1 MVLKMKLLASILL
14 LIMMLSGTTCGYNL
28 LLGGI
33 NQSKPCVEPCS
44 SAANDD
50 YKEIAASLDAY
61 YFPMYYLPSDEENA
75 EEVRKAALG
84 EASEQNGLDNGALKN
99 RFYETIL
106 AYSGGTATAI
116 TAMAD
121 QGVTC
126 DTLILV
132 SPISAGVERETVD
145 VALNK
150 IKKCKDDKLFGDPEW
165 CAWAEKGKLES
176 QAESN
181 FREQLALILAANP
194 PVVNH
199 IIVIQSEQD
208 KLENGSIY
216 QFRDF
221 DKIEDGRITVRD
233 VTLDST
239 GEDAHRDL
247 FFNYATS
254 HLANDGSGIKFSP
267 TGQCTKPN
275 PFEQI
280 NSDQELRKFNLLLEN
295 TTSFFKS
302 ITPEQPPIFGTKE
315 LSGAQGEAIFKHL
328 TTSEGS
334 KTQANVQ
341 PTPVSNSQDTKEEE
355 LRRKLQYINS
365 WFAAGAPGLS

>member
-1 MVLKMKLLASILL
+1 MF
-14 LIMMLSGTTCGYNL
+14 SGTACGYNL

-33 NQSKPCVEPCS
+33 NQTKPCVEPCS
-44 SAANDD
+44 STANND

-61 YFPMYYLPSDEENA
+61 YFPMYYLPTNEENA
-75 EEVRKAALG
+75 EEVRKAAMG
-84 EASEQNGLDNGALKN
+84 VASEQNGLENGALKD
-99 RFYETIL
+99 RQYETIV
-106 AYSGGTATAI
+106 AYSGGTSTAI
-116 TAMAD
+116 TAIVN
-121 QGVTC
+121 QGVAC

-132 SPISAGVERETVD
+132 SPMSAGVERETVD
-145 VALNK
+145 TALTK
-150 IKKCKDDKLFGDPEW
+150 IKNCENDKIRGPNDI
-165 CAWAEKGKLES
+165 CAVIENEKLKS
-176 QAESN
+176 QAKTN
-181 FREQLALILAANP
+181 FMEQLASILAKEP

-208 KLENGSIY
+208 QLENGHIY

-221 DKIEDGRITVRD
+221 DKIDDDRITVKK
-233 VTLDST
+233 VILDST

-254 HLANDGSGIKFSP
+254 HLANDGNGIKFSP
-267 TGQCTKPN
+267 TGQSTKPN
-275 PFEQI
+275 PFEQK
-280 NSDQELRKFNLLLEN
+280 NSDEELRNFNLLLEN
-295 TTSFFKS
+295 MTSFFKS
-302 ITPEQPPIFGTKE
+302 ITPEQPPIFGNKE
-315 LSGAQGEAIFKHL
+315 LSGAQGEALFKHL
-328 TTSEGS
+328 TTGEGS